1 MFKQLIFQNVIYLL
15 IVYELDTWSP
25 DLNTDFI
32 LKDCLLAPMKLT
44 KNTVPDQYKYSGYS
58 IGFDSRSFS
67 STPDNTMVRNIINLG
82 ADMSSSVHTDKKG
95 KDVLI
100 IGEGPKQGLDYTT
113 FTAEA
118 KCYITFTQSN
128 RKLSKLAL

>member
-1 MFKQLIFQNVIYLL
+1 MIHLL

-32 LKDCLLAPMKLT
+32 LKDCLFAPMKLT
-44 KNTVPDQYKYSGYS
+44 KNAVPDQYKYSGYS
-58 IGFDSRSFS
+58 IGFDLLSFS
-67 STPDNTMVRNIINLG
+67 SIPDNTMVRNIITFG

-100 IGEGPKQGLDYTT
+100 IGERPKQGLDYTT

-118 KCYITFTQSN
+118 KYYITFTQSN